1 VLESEESRKNVI
13 DIAETTKQIMQL
25 KVVHLKNNNEKV
37 EESAM
42 KIFFVNRREESFE
55 KFFDMVCQEFFP
67 ADKSRENLRLRA
79 YNV

>member
-1 VLESEESRKNVI
+1 
-13 DIAETTKQIMQL
+13 MQL

-42 KIFFVNRREESFE
+42 KIFFVNRREDSFE

>member
-42 KIFFVNRREESFE
+42 KIFFVNRREDSFE